1 MRTFL
6 LVLMSGFTAV
16 SLPAQAVRTPAFRLT
31 PEAVNAAA
39 RRIDEAALQSERLM
53 WAERMKSPGSAPTGP
68 FIIPPLVDDEA
79 FLRRASL
86 DIQARLPLPQ
96 EIRAFLADPDPAR
109 RSRLVDRL
117 LADPSASAR
126 RFVRLA
132 DMLRVKDEVLGLSLT
147 PYVNWLRDAC
157 ASALPY
163 DQLARRL
170 LTANGNLATDPAT
183 GYLLSDEG
191 HLTVSMTEALRV
203 FLDEDI
209 SCARCHDHAFTHWT
223 QMQFYQFA
231 ACFNGT
237 QVTRTSNNNPL
248 LLWPPERWN
257 ETNRQQLQ
265 AGESLSLVD
274 ARNTDALRLPP
285 RYYYRDGKSGD
296 PVKPALPEWKGLEV
310 GKGAM
315 QSLARVSPENY
326 RSVFADWLLN
336 NQRFALVAAMRTWH
350 EFLGSPGAYV
360 SMEGYETETSRR
372 ERIRMDSCEYAPVRG
387 VPSMHSG
394 PGLVAQLVEYRKGPT
409 YRAFADA
416 MIREMTAV
424 KYDLREFE
432 RIICHTQVYQ
442 RESLLPSVAQPLQ
455 VLAPVV
461 RPLPPET
468 VWNNLMRVQTDANPR
483 TDAPLSHE
491 LPQVPAAD
499 HPARL
504 LGRGAREW
512 GDDSHNTITHT
523 LVRVL
528 MNGAPST
535 KATATDSPLVRRL
548 RIMQPP
554 NAAVEEAFL
563 SVLGRTP
570 SYAETMKA
578 MDAVIDDP
586 ANGWSDI
593 VWALINSSE
602 FVFQR

>member
-1 MRTFL
+1 MRTFF
-6 LVLMSGFTAV
+6 LVLMSLFTAV
-16 SLPAQAVRTPAFRLT
+16 SLPARASQVPAFRLT
-31 PEAVNAAA
+31 PEAANAAA
-39 RRIDEAALQSERLM
+39 RRIDDAALQSEQLM
-53 WAERMKSPGSAPTGP
+53 WTERMKDSRNAPTGT
-68 FIIPPLVDDEA
+68 FTVPPLVNDET

-86 DIQARLPLPQ
+86 DIQARLPLP
-96 EIRAFLADPDPAR
+96 EETRAFLADPDPAKR
-109 RSRLVDRL
+109 ERWVDRL

-132 DMLRVKDEVLGLSLT
+132 DRLRVKDEVLGLSLT

-157 ASALPY
+157 ANAMPY
-163 DQLARRL
+163 DQLVRRL
-170 LTANGNLATDPAT
+170 LTASGNLGTDPAT

-223 QMQFYQFA
+223 QMQFYKFA

-237 QVTRTSNNNPL
+237 QVTRTRNNKPL
-248 LLWPPERWN
+248 LLWPPESWD
-257 ETNRQQLQ
+257 ETNLQHLQ
-265 AGESLSLVD
+265 AGEILSLLD
-274 ARNTDALRLPP
+274 ARNTDAVRLPL

-296 PVKPALPEWKGLEV
+296 PVQPALPEWKGQEV

-315 QSLARVSPENY
+315 HSLARVRPENF

-350 EFLGSPGAYV
+350 EFLGSPGTYV
-360 SMEGYETETSRR
+360 SLEGYETDTSRR

-387 VPSMHSG
+387 IPSMISG
-394 PGLVAQLVEYRKGPT
+394 HGLLARLVDRREGST
-409 YRAFADA
+409 YRTFADA

-432 RIICHTQVYQ
+432 RIICRTQVYQ
-442 RESLLPSVAQPLQ
+442 RESLLPTLAQPLQ

-461 RPLPPET
+461 RPLPPDT
-468 VWNNLMRVQTDANPR
+468 IWNNLIRLQTDAEPR

-491 LPQVPAAD
+491 LPQVPPAD

-512 GDDSHNTITHT
+512 GDDSRNALTHT

-535 KATATDSPLVRRL
+535 RATRNDSPLVRRL
-548 RIMQPP
+548 QIMQPP
-554 NAAVEEAFL
+554 DAAVEEAFL
-563 SVLGRTP
+563 CVLGRQP
-570 SYAETMKA
+570 SHAETLKA
-578 MDAVIDDP
+578 MDAVIADP

-602 FVFQR
+602 FIFQR